1 MPNLTVQSLLNSK
14 LGDYLIRH
22 KLPLYQL
29 KALDAITR
37 CRTRAL
43 GGHSVYCENGHLHGV
58 WYNSCKH
65 RNCPQCHAIGTE
77 RWLLKLN
84 NLILDTTHHH
94 WVFTIPH
101 DLLPLW
107 RFNRRVLQKMLF
119 DSANETI
126 KKLSSDP
133 KYLGAIPGYLLAL
146 HTWARN
152 LVLHPH
158 IHCLITHGGV
168 NTSNSWVTPKRDIF
182 IPAKVL
188 MKIFR
193 GKLLEKIRNGIK
205 RKQLAIPTASS
216 DRLELNL
223 CNKLGRRDWILH
235 CCKPYTQGQSVA
247 KYLARYI
254 KGGAVKN
261 SQLISLRNNEV
272 TFRYKS
278 HQTKRTEYLKLNSDV
293 FIGRL
298 LDHISVPKLMT
309 LRRFGLYHP
318 IKRAELNTVKR
329 DFSQPLQE
337 ESSELG
343 WAEFSA
349 KQEVSICC
357 RHCQGKL
364 VSLIKRSAYD
374 LMQKMAV

>member
-14 LGDYLIRH
+14 LGDYLTRH

-37 CRTRAL
+37 CRTRML

-65 RNCPQCHAIGTE
+65 RNCPQCHAIGSE
-77 RWLLKLN
+77 RWQLKLN

-94 WVFTIPH
+94 WIFTIPH

-119 DSANETI
+119 DSVNETI

-168 NTSNSWVTPKRDIF
+168 NTSNSWVAPKRVIF

-193 GKLLEKIRNGIK
+193 GKLLEKIRNGINK
-205 RKQLAIPTASS
+205 KQLAIPTASS

-223 CNKLGRRDWILH
+223 CNKLGRRDWVLH
-235 CCKPYTQGQSVA
+235 CCKPYTHGNSVA

-261 SQLISLRNNEV
+261 SQLISLRNNQV

-293 FIGRL
+293 FIG
-298 LDHISVPKLMT
+298 V
-309 LRRFGLYHP
+309 Y
-318 IKRAELNTVKR
+318 
-329 DFSQPLQE
+329 
-337 ESSELG
+337 
-343 WAEFSA
+343 
-349 KQEVSICC
+349 SI
-357 RHCQGKL
+357 
-364 VSLIKRSAYD
+364 I
-374 LMQKMAV
+374 

>member
-14 LGDYLIRH
+14 LGDYLTRH
-22 KLPLYQL
+22 KLPLYQH
-29 KALDAITR
+29 KALSAMVS
-37 CRTRAL
+37 CRTKAL
-43 GGHSVYCENGHLHGV
+43 GGHSVYCENDHLHGI

-84 NLILDTTHHH
+84 DLVLDTTHHH
-94 WVFTIPH
+94 WIFTIPH

-107 RFNRRVLQKMLF
+107 RFNRELLQKMLF
-119 DSANETI
+119 DSVNETI
-126 KKLSSDP
+126 KKLSKDP
-133 KYLGAIPGYLLAL
+133 KYLSAMPGYLLAL

-168 NTSNSWVTPKRDIF
+168 SAENCWLTPKRNIF

-193 GKLLEKIRNGIK
+193 GKLLEKIRNGVK
-205 RKQLAIPTASS
+205 QKQLNIPTASTEQ
-216 DRLELNL
+216 LELNL
-223 CNKLGRRDWILH
+223 CNKLGRIYWVLN
-235 CCKPYTQGQSVA
+235 CCKPYTHGKSVA

-254 KGGAVKN
+254 KGGALKN

-272 TFRYKS
+272 MFRYKS
-278 HQTKRTEYLKLNSDV
+278 HQTKRTEYLKLNTDV

-298 LDHISVPKLMT
+298 LDHISVPRLMT

-318 IKRAELNTVKR
+318 VKRAALNTVKR
-329 DFSQPLQE
+329 DFSQPYQE
-337 ESSELG
+337 GASEMT
-343 WAEFSA
+343 WIEFSA
-349 KQEVSICC
+349 KQNDPVCC
-357 RHCQGKL
+357 RVCQGKL
-364 VSLIKRSAYD
+364 VSLIKHSAYD
-374 LMQKMAV
+374 LMPKMAM

>member
-1 MPNLTVQSLLNSK
+1 
-14 LGDYLIRH
+14 
-22 KLPLYQL
+22 
-29 KALDAITR
+29 
-37 CRTRAL
+37 
-43 GGHSVYCENGHLHGV
+43 
-58 WYNSCKH
+58 
-65 RNCPQCHAIGTE
+65 
-77 RWLLKLN
+77 
-84 NLILDTTHHH
+84 
-94 WVFTIPH
+94 
-101 DLLPLW
+101 
-107 RFNRRVLQKMLF
+107 MLF
-119 DSANETI
+119 DSVNETI

-168 NTSNSWVTPKRDIF
+168 NTSNSWVAPKRVIF

-193 GKLLEKIRNGIK
+193 GKLLEKIRNGINK
-205 RKQLAIPTASS
+205 KQLAIPTASS

-223 CNKLGRRDWILH
+223 CNKLGRRDWVLH
-235 CCKPYTQGQSVA
+235 CCKPYTHGNSVA

-261 SQLISLRNNEV
+261 SQLISLRNNQV

-309 LRRFGLYHP
+309 LRRFGLYHQ
-318 IKRAELNTVKR
+318 IKRAELNSVKR
-329 DFSQPLQE
+329 ELSQPLQE

-349 KQEVSICC
+349 KQKDPICC

-374 LMQKMAV
+374 LMQKMAM